1 LADGQSDIGEVQSD
15 DGDLRRHKP
24 SIWLSRANITFLP
37 PYIRIHDALLITRW
51 GHLSLVSCYSPLFL
65 LFSVVIHF
73 IFLTTSPPSTC
84 IDVSRSASRAFV
96 YFNRQGKIYT
106 SLIWQHKLVK
116 RLCIALINVIFKI
129 IVKAY
134 VTRLLLIAHRNIS
147 RTQSAFIKGRTFM
160 RGCYL
165 YNRLFTKLK
174 PRNLGKFSWC
184 LILKKKS
191 VWPCQLVIVPGSP
204 FEEGIWVRVG
214 P

>member
-1 LADGQSDIGEVQSD
+1 MYRCLA
-15 DGDLRRHKP
+15 
-24 SIWLSRANITFLP
+24 
-37 PYIRIHDALLITRW
+37 
-51 GHLSLVSCYSPLFL
+51 
-65 LFSVVIHF
+65 
-73 IFLTTSPPSTC
+73 
-84 IDVSRSASRAFV
+84 RSASRAFV

-184 LILKKKS
+184 LILKKKRLTVPIGHCS
-191 VWPCQLVIVPGSP
+191 RKSFWGWDLSQGGSIERWVWSREAKLPSP
-204 FEEGIWVRVG
+204 PMER
-214 P
+214 